1 MATVMAVRAA
11 TGFSDV
17 RDFRAVKGVART
29 AAATMMETK
38 TVKPLKAKFL
48 WLKSFPHRSF
58 TSTVKGKV
66 WFNATLSNMVFN
78 I

>member
-1 MATVMAVRAA
+1 MAVRAA
-11 TGFSDV
+11 TGFSDG
-17 RDFRAVKGVART
+17 RDCRAVSEVDRT

-38 TVKPLKAKFL
+38 TAKPPKAKFL

-58 TSTVKGKV
+58 TNTVKGTV